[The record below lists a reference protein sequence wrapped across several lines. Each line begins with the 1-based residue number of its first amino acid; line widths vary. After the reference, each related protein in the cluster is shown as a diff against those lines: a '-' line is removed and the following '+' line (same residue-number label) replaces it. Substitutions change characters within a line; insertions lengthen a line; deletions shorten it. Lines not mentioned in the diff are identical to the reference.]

1 MSTPTA
7 PSASWTAITAARIEA
22 SSHTSSA
29 SVLHPREAR
38 SAIDSTLR
46 AVAYTFHPRD
56 ASRSAV
62 ARPIPVEHPVIR
74 TAFDIDSAICMLRGF
89 RFHFFHWS
97 GLRPHK
103 LLDSSGRERR
113 GVQDD
118 PPRKSGGNRDGR
130 QRAQI

>member
-1 MSTPTA
+1 MSTVC
-7 PSASWTAITAARIEA
+7 TAARIEA

-38 SAIDSTLR
+38 SAIDPALR

-74 TAFDIDSAICMLRGF
+74 TAFDIDSAIYMLRVF
-89 RFHFFHWS
+89 RFS
-97 GLRPHK
+97 I
-103 LLDSSGRERR
+103 
-113 GVQDD
+113 
-118 PPRKSGGNRDGR
+118 GG
-130 QRAQI
+130 IKTP